1 LIFSAGNNHRESD
14 MKFYWSSF
22 GIKQGSSVDR
32 NTISKVQ
39 KLLDVSFPKSYLDL
53 VTYSDEASPE
63 VSAFSYGDEG
73 TYISEFFSFSPDVTP
88 YTISWYSG
96 AGKPP
101 GLPKGMVP
109 IARDAGGYLVCLN
122 FKTPS
127 ITVELFDPSS
137 SSTYFVASN
146 FDDFVNLW
154 SE

>member
-1 LIFSAGNNHRESD
+1 
-14 MKFYWSSF
+14 MKFDWSSF
-22 GIKQGSSVDR
+22 GIEQGSSIDG
-32 NTISKVQ
+32 NTVSQVQ
-39 KLLDVSFPKSYLDL
+39 KKLGVIFPKSYLDL

-63 VSAFSYGDEG
+63 VSSFSYGDEG
-73 TYISEFFSFSPDVTP
+73 TCISEFFSFSPDATP

-96 AGKPP
+96 AGKPL
-101 GLPKGMVP
+101 GLPDGMIP

-127 ITVELFDPSS
+127 ISVEVFDPNS

-146 FDDFVNLW
+146 FDDFVRAW